1 MRRIAP
7 QRPGEDDLDESFM
20 TSLGHDFDFRTK
32 LPPLYNGRPHIGT
45 VFFHSPVIRSDSSG
59 PDRRQPLPALGPQV
73 TWKRFS
79 SNDFFST
86 SRYPPP
92 HYLPQHFGLP
102 AVRSYPAQY
111 RPASIRRTMLPNRC
125 GPVPPRIDPPHHASE
140 QMSGQMT
147 LRQHSLGLLALVVIQ
162 KILFDRL
169 APRKPLVR
177 AMPELDGR
185 LVQLPA

>member
-86 SRYPPP
+86 SRYPPA

-111 RPASIRRTMLPNRC
+111 RQ
-125 GPVPPRIDPPHHASE
+125 RIDPPHHASE
-140 QMSGQMT
+140 QPSGQMT

-162 KILFDRL
+162 KILIDRL